1 MQFAGRFFTRS
12 FYRLGVFVLSFYSQG
27 PRGAPGWGFYS
38 SREAVRDNL
47 LQNRAPEFHRDLRD
61 LGVARPRVHPAPG
74 CRLSRRERLFY
85 LSRCTASSA
94 FMACNLPDCGRLFN
108 RGQKELPHRGRLVQA
123 QRPHRPIGRD
133 ERARA
138 RQHRAP
144 HECSVQTRDTPPHLV
159 GSARHHCARR

>member
-1 MQFAGRFFTRS
+1 MGHFACRFFTRA
-12 FYRLGVFVLSFYSQG
+12 FYRFCFKLLLT
-27 PRGAPGWGFYS
+27 RRDRAELRAGASTRHARRFAIIYYKIVRQNSIVTSVTWE
-38 SREAVRDNL
+38 SRR
-47 LQNRAPEFHRDLRD
+47 
-61 LGVARPRVHPAPG
+61 RPRVHPG

-108 RGQKELPHRGRLVQA
+108 RGQKELPHRGGLVQA